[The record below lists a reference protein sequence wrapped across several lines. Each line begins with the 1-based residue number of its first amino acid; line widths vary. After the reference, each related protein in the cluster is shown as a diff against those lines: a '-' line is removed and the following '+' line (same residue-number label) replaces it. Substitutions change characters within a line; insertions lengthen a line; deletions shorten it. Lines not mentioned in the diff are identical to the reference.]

1 MKELIVVAANHKCH
15 HDDDLPGK
23 IKEFEND
30 TVKIKK
36 DIEQAQGIF
45 VEMQKKRDGKKKTL
59 EDLKHN
65 SHGFSALQI
74 DQLI

>member
-30 TVKIKK
+30 IVKIKK
-36 DIEQAQGIF
+36 DIFEAEGSF
-45 VEMQKKRDGKKKTL
+45 AEL
-59 EDLKHN
+59 
-65 SHGFSALQI
+65 
-74 DQLI
+74 